1 MFSFPP
7 ATTTCASLV
16 RISCTAL
23 LIACSPDPQSRLTL
37 KAVVVSGRP
46 ALSVASRA
54 LKASSPTWPTQPRM
68 TSSTSLGSTPARE
81 TEALR
86 AAAPRSEVGRSL
98 KEPANFPI
106 AVLTVPAITTPPSR
120 AVLDAWTGA
129 PSGAHAGGTGVR
141 SARGARSLAD
151 PLLGLG
157 DASFDL
163 RPRRL
168 DDVLRLVDHRLHL
181 ALDRLEPLG
190 QVLAKLTPRLGSVH
204 QGDGAA
210 DQQAV
215 PHTAQISH
223 EFVLL

>member
-86 AAAPRSEVGRSL
+86 AAAPRSEVGMSL
-98 KEPANFPI
+98 NEPANFPI

-120 AVLDAWTGA
+120 AVSDAWTGA
-129 PSGAHAGGTGVR
+129 SSRAHACGACVG
-141 SARGARSLAD
+141 SPLRGAASLAD

-157 DASFDL
+157 DAALNL
-163 RPRRL
+163 RPCRF
-168 DDVLRLVDHRLHL
+168 DHVLGLVDHGLYL
-181 ALDRLEPLG
+181 ALD
-190 QVLAKLTPRLGSVH
+190 
-204 QGDGAA
+204 
-210 DQQAV
+210 
-215 PHTAQISH
+215 
-223 EFVLL
+223 